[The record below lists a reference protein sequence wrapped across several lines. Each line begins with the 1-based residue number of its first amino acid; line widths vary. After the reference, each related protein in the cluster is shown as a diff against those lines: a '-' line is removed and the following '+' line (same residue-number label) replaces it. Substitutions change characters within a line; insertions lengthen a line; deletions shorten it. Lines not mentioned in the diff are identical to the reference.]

1 MYEKL
6 KTALKDRE
14 LSMNQLSF
22 GAKISQ
28 SDLSNALS
36 GKKPMYPNWKKRICD
51 FLELPEEELFEEGEG
66 HE

>member
-6 KTALKDRE
+6 KAILKEKGISVYR
-14 LSMNQLSF
+14 LSQLS
-22 GAKISQ
+22 KIS
-28 SDLSNALS
+28 SPDLYNVLS
-36 GKKPMYPNWKKRICD
+36 GKRPMYPNWKKRICD

>member
-6 KTALKDRE
+6 KAVLRE
-14 LSMNQLSF
+14 RNLSLNKLSF
-22 GAKISQ
+22 GAMISP
-28 SDLSNALS
+28 SDLSCVLL